1 MSSTRTYMMRAK
13 DKPDWMI
20 IAPINPLTEQQ
31 WKVTFVL
38 IDLLKRREREWPLNS
53 ATVQDIT
60 QRAQFPVSTSTIGK
74 TLKKLCDMG
83 LIRRSGRRNS
93 GGYVY
98 YRKVAV

>member
-31 WKVTFVL
+31 WKVLYV
-38 IDLLKRREREWPLNS
+38 IIRLLEKRESDWPINS
-53 ATVQDIT
+53 ATVRDIV
-60 QRAQFPVSTSTIGK
+60 QHASFPVSTSTVRK

-98 YRKVAV
+98 YRKVTV